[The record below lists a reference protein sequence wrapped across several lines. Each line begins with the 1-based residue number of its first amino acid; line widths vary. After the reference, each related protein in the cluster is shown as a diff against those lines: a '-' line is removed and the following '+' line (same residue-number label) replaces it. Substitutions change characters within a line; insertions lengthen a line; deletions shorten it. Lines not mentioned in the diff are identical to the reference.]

1 MPRRG
6 KAGAVSLAER
16 LTHLPL
22 DTALDTRDARN
33 VPAGSNRVDG
43 LRGFFIPTSQTLLVC
58 PKTEEPLPIRHDV
71 GMLLFDSRRVIIAAS
86 TEDFASAV
94 GKGFDAIA
102 GN

>member
-1 MPRRG
+1 MTCALSPR
-6 KAGAVSLAER
+6 AVSLAER

-33 VPAGSNRVDG
+33 VAAGSSRVDG
-43 LRGFFIPTSQTLLVC
+43 LGGFFIPTSRTLLVC

-71 GMLLFDSRRVIIAAS
+71 GMLFFDSRRVIVAAS
-86 TEDFASAV
+86 TKGSASAV
-94 GKGFDAIA
+94 GKRFNTIA